1 MDLRDQEFDEV
12 MPAPQQPLAQLLIAQ
27 AGRAFFLPTGSI
39 RWIAADDDFVRL
51 YADDQSYRIGTTL
64 TALHARLGSLK
75 FLRIHRSAIV
85 NVDFIAEL
93 QATSHGDYD
102 VILIDGTVLKLSRS
116 FRGVLQR
123 FGGVFGAKE

>member
-1 MDLRDQEFDEV
+1 
-12 MPAPQQPLAQLLIAQ
+12 MPVPQQPLDQLLIAL
-27 AGRAFFLPTGSI
+27 AGRAFFLPTVSI

-51 YADDQSYRIGTTL
+51 HADAQTYRIRATL
-64 TALHARLGSLK
+64 AALHARLDPVK

-93 QATSHGDYD
+93 RAISHGDYD
-102 VILIDGTVLKLSRS
+102 VILRDGTVLKLSRS
-116 FRGVLQR
+116 FRNVLQR